1 MSEIRISSDRDTLRV
16 LNPTINMILAVEAVE
31 SGEDDGSEL
40 DAYLDRIR
48 KVPGY
53 EKLDKWLQEI
63 EDADSSF
70 GAYCVYYTSG
80 DISHIE
86 FAVITAAGGQE

>member
-1 MSEIRISSDRDTLRV
+1 MAEITISRDRSTLRIKKPPLELMWIV
-16 LNPTINMILAVEAVE
+16 RDVE

-40 DAYLDRIR
+40 DAYLNSIR
-48 KVPGY
+48 EHPGW

-86 FAVITAAGGQE
+86 FAVITASGGQE